1 MQAGGGGGG
10 GDSQCFEAEEGEP
23 QPQQEEEQQQQQAEP
38 AEKALLEVERRLV
51 VLDGGVCL
59 GLLEVTRKQL
69 VHSKMAW
76 AAAPRC
82 RRPALALAVQRLV
95 SRRLEVREAQP

>member
-1 MQAGGGGGG
+1 M
-10 GDSQCFEAEEGEP
+10 EVE
-23 QPQQEEEQQQQQAEP
+23 
-38 AEKALLEVERRLV
+38 LLEVERRLME
-51 VLDGGVCL
+51 LDGGVCL
-59 GLLEVTRKQL
+59 GLLELTRKQL

-95 SRRLEVREAQP
+95 SLRLEVLTCADVC